1 VVLAWTMQEA
11 PRPTTQRLG
20 APENAMF
27 KSFLGEQ
34 RGTTAIEYG
43 LIAALI
49 AGANIVALTHLGDS
63 LSSSFSEVSGA
74 VMGAI

>member
-1 VVLAWTMQEA
+1 
-11 PRPTTQRLG
+11 
-20 APENAMF
+20 MF

>member
-1 VVLAWTMQEA
+1 
-11 PRPTTQRLG
+11 
-20 APENAMF
+20 MF

-34 RGTTAIEYG
+34 CGTTAIEYG

-63 LSSSFSEVSGA
+63 LSSSFSEVSVA